1 MNDHAVRILGMMLS
15 ENARLEAMKA
25 ANAARELGGGQPK
38 YDEQDFLAVANALQS
53 LAQEV

>member
-1 MNDHAVRILGMMLS
+1 MSDHAVRILGMMLS

-38 YDEQDFLAVANALQS
+38 YDEQDFLNVANALQS